1 MKLTYLDAISHIRRL
16 KNFYSLKQIAE
27 YMGIAP
33 SMLRNI
39 VDKREINNGNRK
51 KYIQKMPEHH
61 KEKFIECVKMLTSVL
76 HAESNSDDE

>member
-1 MKLTYLDAISHIRRL
+1 MNYLDAISHVRRL

-39 VDKREINNGNRK
+39 VNEAELKKGNAV
-51 KYIQKMPEHH
+51 YIQRMPEHH
-61 KEKFIECVKMLTSVL
+61 KPKFIECVQMLTSVL
-76 HAESNSDDE
+76 PAGSNSYDK